1 MNKTKDF
8 SPSSSSPGWAG
19 LFVCFVRDLYEVPY
33 DKATTVHLHPV
44 EVKQFCSVYIYS
56 ILYIWQNIQLN
67 SCKKKCWWHTP
78 HAVLTFAESNHLGRQ
93 VFFNANRQH
102 KSMLV
107 IFSNSMYSSLGKYD
121 FAKIP
126 LHLANTIA
134 KLPVSGDFPSGIEG
148 RGSHRGKCRGEGRG
162 WGAYHYL
169 VFEEL
174 LQDLMLCTCGVTGLG
189 KTLYRY
195 HACCDAGP
203 AAAVFTVQGSSQQCR
218 SSGKAL
224 SLYIPLTHLTRKIFP
239 PSESMSILSITES
252 PPLPRLFSRHPA
264 HRNLS
269 CWSLP
274 DVHQAKYVKEGRERQ
289 KNPSPP
295 GWS

>member
-1 MNKTKDF
+1 MLMAH
-8 SPSSSSPGWAG
+8 SPCHAHLCWVTSPGWAG
-19 LFVCFVRDLYEVPY
+19 V
-33 DKATTVHLHPV
+33 
-44 EVKQFCSVYIYS
+44 
-56 ILYIWQNIQLN
+56 
-67 SCKKKCWWHTP
+67 
-78 HAVLTFAESNHLGRQ
+78 
-93 VFFNANRQH
+93 FNANGQH

-107 IFSNSMYSSLGKYD
+107 ILSNSIYSSLGKND

-126 LHLANTIA
+126 FQLANTFP
-134 KLPVSGDFPSGIEG
+134 KLLVSGDFSSDIEG

-224 SLYIPLTHLTRKIFP
+224 SLYIPHTHLIRKIFP
-239 PSESMSILSITES
+239 LLQSMSIL
-252 PPLPRLFSRHPA
+252 
-264 HRNLS
+264 
-269 CWSLP
+269 
-274 DVHQAKYVKEGRERQ
+274 
-289 KNPSPP
+289 
-295 GWS
+295 